1 MSRQG
6 NTAGMNLRDK
16 YVFFQ
21 QVASEFKD
29 VGAIFPTGGSAAR
42 ALCSEIRRRRGPQ
55 RILEVGCGT
64 GPVTEEILA
73 SMSSE
78 DRLTICDLNESFLN
92 YVKNRFA
99 TEPKFKKKAH
109 LVEFY
114 LGDITE
120 LQGESEFDVVISSI
134 PFTTLT
140 GPLLQKVLDH
150 YRYLLKPGGSMTYI
164 EYAYFRD
171 IRDALQPIN
180 KDEHFEEVS
189 EIIREML
196 DTHEYRAELIR
207 SNFPPAFVRSLRFDD
222 ALPEQANAMRPDPE
236 QRRIKVGPLSFA
248 SDGLPLF
255 TGLLGAG
262 ALWKASKKPGWQIP
276 FLLAGAAAWM
286 HRDPKRLVVADR
298 NLCLAAADGQI
309 VGIRELRHPRLGDT
323 TWTRIEIFQ
332 APTNVHINRSPVAGR
347 VVDRWEEPG
356 GYSPAFLGDQDLN
369 DASYVVLEAEH
380 GRCVVAQRSGALT
393 RKIFTWCQK
402 GELLTQGE
410 RFGLTRLTSRTDIY
424 LPKTAAEVLVQVG
437 DTVIAGRT
445 PVARFNEKQLE
456 A

>member
-1 MSRQG
+1 MS
-6 NTAGMNLRDK
+6 LKDK
-16 YVFFQ
+16 YLFFQ

-55 RILEVGCGT
+55 RIMEVGCGT

-99 TEPKFKKKAH
+99 NEPKFKKKAH
-109 LVEFY
+109 QVDFY

-120 LQGESEFDVVISSI
+120 YEGENEFDVIISSI

-140 GPLLQKVLDH
+140 GPLLRKILAH

-164 EYAYFRD
+164 EYAYLRD

-189 EIIREML
+189 DIIREIL
-196 DTHEYRAELIR
+196 DAHEYRAEMIR

-222 ALPEQANAMRPDPE
+222 APPDQANAMRPDPE
-236 QRRIKVGPLSFA
+236 QRRVQMGPLSLA
-248 SDGLPLF
+248 SDGIPMVL
-255 TGLLGAG
+255 TLLGAS
-262 ALWKASKKPGWQIP
+262 AVWKMAKKPGWQIP
-276 FLLAGAAAWM
+276 LALAAAATWF

-298 NLCLAAADGQI
+298 SLCLGAADGQI
-309 VGIRELRHPRLGDT
+309 VGIRDLRHPRLGDQ
-323 TWTRIEIFQ
+323 TWTRIEIFLG
-332 APTNVHINRSPVAGR
+332 PTSVRVNRSPVAGR
-347 VVDRWEEPG
+347 VVDRWDEPA
-356 GYSPAFLGDQDLN
+356 GYSPAVAGEAEDHDSSFI
-369 DASYVVLEAEH
+369 VLESEH
-380 GRCVVAQRSGALT
+380 GRCAVAQRSGALAK
-393 RKIFTWCQK
+393 KIFTWCAK

-410 RFGLTRLTSRTDIY
+410 RFGLTRLGSRVDIY
-424 LPKTAAEVLVQVG
+424 LPRGQAEVLVQVG
-437 DTVIAGRT
+437 DRVVAGRT
-445 PVARFNEKQLE
+445 PVARFLPKEN
-456 A
+456 

>member
-1 MSRQG
+1 MS
-6 NTAGMNLRDK
+6 LRDK
-16 YVFFQ
+16 YLFFQ

-55 RILEVGCGT
+55 RIMEVGCGT

-73 SMSSE
+73 SMSAE
-78 DRLTICDLNESFLN
+78 DHLTICDLNESFLN

-99 TEPKFKKKAH
+99 SEPKFKKKAH
-109 LVEFY
+109 QVDFY

-120 LQGESEFDVVISSI
+120 YPAEGQFDVIISSI

-150 YRYLLKPGGSMTYI
+150 YRSLLKPGGSLTYI

-189 EIIREML
+189 DIIREML
-196 DTHEYRAELIR
+196 DAHEYRAELIR
-207 SNFPPAFVRSLRFDD
+207 SNFPPAFVRSLRFDE
-222 ALPEQANAMRPDPE
+222 APAEQANIMRPDPE
-236 QRRIKVGPLSFA
+236 QRRVKIGPLAFA
-248 SDGLPLF
+248 SDGIPMVATLM
-255 TGLLGAG
+255 GAG
-262 ALWKASKKPGWQIP
+262 ALWKAAKKPGWQLP
-276 FLLAGAAAWM
+276 FVMAGLAAWF

-298 NLCLAAADGQI
+298 SLCLAAADGQV
-309 VGIRELRHPRLGDT
+309 VGIREIRHPRMGDL
-323 TWTRIEIFQ
+323 TWTRIETFM

-356 GYSPAFLGDQDLN
+356 GYSPAFLGDHDKN
-369 DASYVVLEAEH
+369 DSSYIVLENEH
-380 GRCVVAQRSGALT
+380 GRCVIAQRSGVLA

-410 RFGLTRLTSRTDIY
+410 RYGLSRLGSRTDIY
-424 LPKTAAEVLVQVG
+424 IPKGKAEVLVQVG
-437 DTVIAGRT
+437 DRVIAGRT
-445 PVARFNEKQLE
+445 PVARFGEDKGE
-456 A
+456 

>member
-1 MSRQG
+1 MS
-6 NTAGMNLRDK
+6 LRDK
-16 YVFFQ
+16 YLFFQ

-55 RILEVGCGT
+55 RIMEVGCGT

-99 TEPKFKKKAH
+99 NEPKFKKRAH
-109 LVEFY
+109 QVDFY

-120 LQGESEFDVVISSI
+120 YKAENEFDVIISSI

-150 YRYLLKPGGSMTYI
+150 YRYLLKPGGSLTYI

-171 IRDALQPIN
+171 IRDTLQPIN

-189 EIIREML
+189 DIIRQML
-196 DTHEYRAELIR
+196 DAHEYRAELIR
-207 SNFPPAFVRSLRFDD
+207 SNFPPAFVRSLRFEE
-222 ALPEQANAMRPDPE
+222 APAEQANSMRPDPE
-236 QRRIKVGPLSFA
+236 QRRVKIGPMAFA
-248 SDGLPLF
+248 SDGIPVVAS
-255 TGLLGAG
+255 LLGAG
-262 ALWKASKKPGWQIP
+262 VLWKLSKKRGWPIP
-276 FLLAGAAAWM
+276 FMMAGFATWF

-298 NLCLAAADGQI
+298 SLCLAAADGQVI
-309 VGIRELRHPRLGDT
+309 GVREIRHPRLGDE
-323 TWTRIEIFQ
+323 TWTRVETFL

-347 VVDRWEEPG
+347 VIDRWEEPG
-356 GYSPAFLGDQDLN
+356 GYSPAFLGDAENN
-369 DASYVVLEAEH
+369 DSSYIVLETEH
-380 GRCVVAQRSGALT
+380 GRCAIAQRSGVLA

-410 RFGLTRLTSRTDIY
+410 RYGLIRLGSRTDIY
-424 LPKTAAEVLVQVG
+424 LPKGSAEVLVQVG
-437 DTVIAGRT
+437 DRVIAGRT
-445 PVARFNEKQLE
+445 PVARYHDKRRSD
-456 A
+456 

>member
-1 MSRQG
+1 MS
-6 NTAGMNLRDK
+6 LRDK
-16 YVFFQ
+16 YLFFQ

-55 RILEVGCGT
+55 RIMEVGCGT

-73 SMSSE
+73 SMSPE
-78 DRLTICDLNESFLN
+78 DHLTICDLNESFLN
-92 YVKNRFA
+92 YVKNRFT

-109 LVEFY
+109 QVEFY

-120 LQGESEFDVVISSI
+120 YPAEHQFDVIISSI

-150 YRYLLKPGGSMTYI
+150 YRNLLKPGGSLTYI

-171 IRDALQPIN
+171 IRDTLQPIN
-180 KDEHFEEVS
+180 RDEHFQEVS
-189 EIIREML
+189 EIIRQML
-196 DTHEYRAELIR
+196 DAHEYRAELIR
-207 SNFPPAFVRSLRFDD
+207 SNFPPAFVRSLRFEEPP
-222 ALPEQANAMRPDPE
+222 AEQANIMRPDPE
-236 QRRIKVGPLSFA
+236 QRRVKIGPLTFA
-248 SDGLPLF
+248 SDGIPVV
-255 TGLLGAG
+255 GSLLAAS
-262 ALWKASKKPGWQIP
+262 ALWKLSGKRGWGIP
-276 FLLAGAAAWM
+276 LAMAGFATWF

-298 NLCLAAADGQI
+298 SLCLAAADGQVI
-309 VGIRELRHPRLGDT
+309 GVREIRHPRLGDE
-323 TWTRIEIFQ
+323 TWTRIETFL

-356 GYSPAFLGDQDLN
+356 GYSPAFLGDAENN
-369 DASYVVLEAEH
+369 DSAYIVLETEH
-380 GRCVVAQRSGALT
+380 GRVAVAQRSGVLA

-410 RFGLTRLTSRTDIY
+410 RFGLIRLGSRADIY
-424 LPKTAAEVLVQVG
+424 LPKDRVEVLVQVG
-437 DTVIAGRT
+437 DRVIAGRT
-445 PVARFNEKQLE
+445 PVARFLD
-456 A
+456 

>member
-1 MSRQG
+1 MSFQG
-6 NTAGMNLRDK
+6 NSGRMNLRDK
-16 YVFFQ
+16 YLFFQ
-21 QVASEFKD
+21 QIASEFRD

-73 SMSSE
+73 SMSAD

-92 YVKNRFA
+92 YVKNRF
-99 TEPKFKKKAH
+99 TSEPKFKKKAH
-109 LVEFY
+109 QVEFY

-120 LQGESEFDVVISSI
+120 YQGENQFDVIISSI

-140 GPLLQKVLDH
+140 GPLLQKVLSH

-180 KDEHFEEVS
+180 RDEHFEEVS
-189 EIIREML
+189 VIIRDML
-196 DTHEYRAELIR
+196 DAHEYRAELIR
-207 SNFPPAFVRSLRFDD
+207 SNFPPAFVRSLRFEE
-222 ALPEQANAMRPDPE
+222 APAEQANTMRPDPE
-236 QRRIKVGPLSFA
+236 QRRLKVGPLSFA
-248 SDGLPLF
+248 SDGLPIF
-255 TGLLGAG
+255 AGLLGAG
-262 ALWKASKKPGWQIP
+262 ALWKFSKKKGWPIP
-276 FLLAGAAAWM
+276 FVLAGVSAWV

-298 NLCLAAADGQI
+298 SLCLAAADGQI
-309 VGIRELRHPRLGDT
+309 VGVRELRHPRLGDE
-323 TWTRIEIFQ
+323 TWTRIEVFQ

-347 VVDRWEEPG
+347 VIDRWDEPG
-356 GYSPAFLGDQDLN
+356 GYSPAFLGDQDNN

-380 GRCVVAQRSGALT
+380 GRCVVAQRSGAFS

-410 RFGLTRLTSRTDIY
+410 RFGLTRLSSRTDIY
-424 LPKTAAEVLVQVG
+424 LPKGAAEVLVQVG
-437 DTVIAGRT
+437 DTVVAGRT
-445 PVARFNEKQLE
+445 PVARFREKRLE
-456 A
+456 S